1 MGCKF
6 IEKCIYKN
14 DTTIGNGIKPTV
26 IYGGLTVDSCAT
38 LNIASGSTIY
48 FHGDAGIN
56 VYGRIISEGT
66 PDKNII
72 LRGDRTDK
80 MFDYLPYD
88 NVSGQWLGIHFYES
102 SYDNKIYYTDIHS
115 TFNGIVCDSSD
126 VSRSKLQL
134 YNSTVHNC
142 QGYGVKSENCLI
154 DMRNCQI
161 SNTLNDCVAIYGG
174 CVTIRQCT
182 LAQFYPFDS
191 NRGDALYFSNF
202 SGERYL
208 PLLKMDCL
216 NSIVTGYANDVIS
229 GVRMDDETKEFNYR
243 FINSLL
249 RTEKAEDE
257 ENIINVIYE
266 DIEDTATV
274 SGEKNFVLVD
284 IDKQRYNFHLKEKSL
299 AVDSAN
305 IEYSLPEDRDG
316 KQRDERPDI
325 GCYEFLR
332 KI

>member
-1 MGCKF
+1 MAR
-6 IEKCIYKN
+6 N
-14 DTTIGNGIKPTV
+14 
-26 IYGGLTVDSCAT
+26 S
-38 LNIASGSTIY
+38 
-48 FHGDAGIN
+48 
-56 VYGRIISEGT
+56 
-66 PDKNII
+66 
-72 LRGDRTDK
+72 
-80 MFDYLPYD
+80 
-88 NVSGQWLGIHFYES
+88 FYES

-115 TFNGIVCDSSD
+115 TFDGIVCDSSD

-154 DMRNCQI
+154 DIRNCQI
-161 SNTLNDCVAIYGG
+161 SNTLNNCVAIYGG
-174 CVTIRQCT
+174 CVTIQQCT

-202 SGERYL
+202 SGERYM

-216 NSIVTGYANDVIS
+216 NCIVTGYANDVIS

-266 DIEDTATV
+266 DVEDTATV
-274 SGEKNFVLVD
+274 SGEKILYWLTLTNRD
-284 IDKQRYNFHLKEKSL
+284 ITF
-299 AVDSAN
+299 
-305 IEYSLPEDRDG
+305 I
-316 KQRDERPDI
+316 
-325 GCYEFLR
+325 
-332 KI
+332 